1 MSVRAGCREMPKHTE
16 MVLGGGREMRRWPHG
31 AVRNQAGRGV
41 FMETSADEV
50 ELNCFSKASHCGVY
64 NQFLLYYMPHIL
76 IRINN
81 LHDKQLNNYSS
92 LYRVSLLKSMECGDA
107 VTGKEICNETV
118 GGWHAYTCIAIP
130 CSSQSWEGNYSGEMS
145 LSTGWFDFAGSRL
158 VGMKG
163 RVGELWKGPAPVVPA
178 PALCWFQAGVW
189 KQQHQE
195 LLMPPGSLPG
205 AGIQHQL
212 CVLGLCHTTACSSSP
227 LPLPHAPA
235 GGRGPCTAQREQSSC
250 TKE

>member
-1 MSVRAGCREMPKHTE
+1 MK
-16 MVLGGGREMRRWPHG
+16 RWPYG

-50 ELNCFSKASHCGVY
+50 ELNCFSKASHCGVS

-130 CSSQSWEGNYSGEMS
+130 CSSQRCEGNYSGEIS
-145 LSTGWFDFAGSRL
+145 LSTGWFDSAGSRL

-163 RVGELWKGPAPVVPA
+163 RAGDLWKDPAAGAPA
-178 PALCWFQAGVW
+178 PALGWFQAGVW
-189 KQQHQE
+189 ERQHQE

-212 CVLGLCHTTACSSSP
+212 CVLGLCHTTACSSLP
-227 LPLPHAPA
+227 LPLPHASA
-235 GGRGPCTAQREQSSC
+235 GGRGLCIAQREQSSWYQGVR
-250 TKE
+250 TG

>member
-1 MSVRAGCREMPKHTE
+1 
-16 MVLGGGREMRRWPHG
+16 
-31 AVRNQAGRGV
+31 
-41 FMETSADEV
+41 METSADEV
-50 ELNCFSKASHCGVY
+50 ELNCFSKASHCGVS

-107 VTGKEICNETV
+107 MTGKEICNETV
-118 GGWHAYTCIAIP
+118 GGWHVHTCIAIP
-130 CSSQSWEGNYSGEMS
+130 CSSQSWEGNYSREIS
-145 LSTGWFDFAGSRL
+145 LSTGCFDFAGSRL
-158 VGMKG
+158 VGLKG
-163 RVGELWKGPAPVVPA
+163 RALEGPAAGAPA

-195 LLMPPGSLPG
+195 LLVAPGSLPG

-212 CVLGLCHTTACSSSP
+212 CVLGLCHTTACSQLTPSC
-227 LPLPHAPA
+227 
-235 GGRGPCTAQREQSSC
+235 RGACIAQRQQSPWYQGVR
-250 TKE
+250 TG